1 MVKLFC
7 FILLL
12 YIFGLL
18 AYPCQ
23 DSLDISIK
31 CKNEKA
37 ADHTE
42 NDCKTCPP
50 FCACNCCQSI
60 PIVTLHAAFETI
72 KIAPISLIFF
82 YQENRIKDIIAAI
95 WQPPKA

>member
-1 MVKLFC
+1 M
-7 FILLL
+7 
-12 YIFGLL
+12 

-37 ADHTE
+37 ADHNE
-42 NDCKTCPP
+42 KDCKTCPP
-50 FCACNCCQSI
+50 FCVCNCCQSST
-60 PIVTLHAAFETI
+60 IVNVYACFETI
-72 KIAPISLIFF
+72 KTVPTVFNFF
-82 YQENRIKDIIAAI
+82 YPETPVKDLIQAI